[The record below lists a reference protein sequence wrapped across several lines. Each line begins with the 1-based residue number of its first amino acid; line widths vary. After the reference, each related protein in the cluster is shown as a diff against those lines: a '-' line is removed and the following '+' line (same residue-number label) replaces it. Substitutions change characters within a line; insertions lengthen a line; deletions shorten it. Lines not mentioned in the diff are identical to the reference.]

1 MFFSKSLKVIVISL
15 ILFSFANCGK
25 EKNEVSQLKK
35 PPQRII
41 SLAPG
46 FTETLID
53 LGLKDRIVG
62 VTTSCDYLK
71 EVKEVERIGLYMKPS
86 LEKIVGLSPDLV
98 FATDYVG
105 QRQTVKALE
114 KLGIRVEVFFE
125 EKGIEELFLRV
136 KRIEEICGVQRK
148 ADLLIQRMQ
157 KRIDQVRTKTSS
169 CIRPRVYVE
178 VGYNPLFTCGKG
190 SFIDELI
197 EIAGGENIGHEI
209 NKPYPRVSAEF
220 IISKNPEVIILPYM
234 GRGYG
239 KETLK
244 KRKGWQR
251 ISAVLNDRIY
261 DDIGPQTI
269 TILAPNLILN
279 GLPELAKRIHPEI
292 FKSNSPTKPSP
303 TGGEGKREGG

>member
-53 LGLKDRIVG
+53 LGLQNRIVG

-98 FATDYVG
+98 FATNYVG
-105 QRQTVKALE
+105 QRQTVRALE
-114 KLGIRVEVFFE
+114 KLGIRVEVFE
-125 EKGIEELFLRV
+125 EKGIEGLFL
-136 KRIEEICGVQRK
+136 EIKKMGEVCGKQEK
-148 ADLLIQRMQ
+148 ANFLIQRMQ
-157 KRIDQVRTKTSS
+157 KRIKEVRTRSS
-169 CIRPRVYVE
+169 SLSRPRVYVE

-197 EIAGGENIGHEI
+197 EIAGGENIAHEI
-209 NKPYPRVSAEF
+209 DKPYPRVSAEF
-220 IISKNPEVIILPYM
+220 IISRNPEVIILPYM

-239 KETLK
+239 KESV
-244 KRKGWQR
+244 KRRNGWQG

-261 DDIGPQTI
+261 DDIGPQII
-269 TILAPNLILN
+269 TILAPNLILK

-292 FKSNSPTKPSP
+292 F
-303 TGGEGKREGG
+303 GK

>member
-1 MFFSKSLKVIVISL
+1 MKKNLIIISL

-25 EKNEVSQLKK
+25 EKNEISQLKK

-53 LGLKDRIVG
+53 LGLQNRIVG

-98 FATDYVG
+98 FATNYVG
-105 QRQTVKALE
+105 QRQTVRALE
-114 KLGIRVEVFFE
+114 KLGIRVEVFE
-125 EKGIEELFLRV
+125 EKGIEGLFL
-136 KRIEEICGVQRK
+136 EIKKMGEVCGKQEK
-148 ADLLIQRMQ
+148 ANFLIQRMQ
-157 KRIDQVRTKTSS
+157 KRIEEVRTRSS
-169 CIRPRVYVE
+169 SLSRPRVYVE

-197 EIAGGENIGHEI
+197 EIAGGENIAHEI

-220 IISKNPEVIILPYM
+220 IISRNPEVIILPYM

-239 KETLK
+239 KESV
-244 KRKGWQR
+244 KRRNGWQG
-251 ISAVLNDRIY
+251 ISAVLNGRIY
-261 DDIGPQTI
+261 DDIGPQII
-269 TILAPNLILN
+269 TILAPNLILK

-292 FKSNSPTKPSP
+292 F
-303 TGGEGKREGG
+303 GK

>member
-25 EKNEVSQLKK
+25 EKNEISQLKK

-53 LGLKDRIVG
+53 LGLQNRIVG

-98 FATDYVG
+98 FATNYVG
-105 QRQTVKALE
+105 QRQTVRALE
-114 KLGIRVEVFFE
+114 KLGIRVEVFE
-125 EKGIEELFLRV
+125 EKGIEGLFL
-136 KRIEEICGVQRK
+136 EIKKMGEVCGKQEK
-148 ADLLIQRMQ
+148 ANFLIQRMQ
-157 KRIDQVRTKTSS
+157 KRIEEVRTRSS
-169 CIRPRVYVE
+169 SLSRPRVYVE

-197 EIAGGENIGHEI
+197 EIAGGENIAHEI
-209 NKPYPRVSAEF
+209 DKPYPRVSAEF
-220 IISKNPEVIILPYM
+220 IISRNPEVIILPYM

-239 KETLK
+239 KESV
-244 KRKGWQR
+244 KRRNGWQG
-251 ISAVLNDRIY
+251 ISAVLNGRIY
-261 DDIGPQTI
+261 DDIGPQII
-269 TILAPNLILN
+269 TILAPNLILK

-292 FKSNSPTKPSP
+292 F
-303 TGGEGKREGG
+303 GK

>member
-1 MFFSKSLKVIVISL
+1 MKKNLIIISL

-25 EKNEVSQLKK
+25 EKNEISQLKK

-53 LGLKDRIVG
+53 LGLQNRIVG

-86 LEKIVGLSPDLV
+86 LEEIVGLSPDLV
-98 FATDYVG
+98 FATNYVG
-105 QRQTVKALE
+105 QRQTVRALE
-114 KLGIRVEVFFE
+114 KLGIRVEVFE
-125 EKGIEELFLRV
+125 EKGIEGLFL
-136 KRIEEICGVQRK
+136 EIKKMGEVCGKQEK
-148 ADLLIQRMQ
+148 ANFLIQRMQ
-157 KRIDQVRTKTSS
+157 KRIEEVRTRSS
-169 CIRPRVYVE
+169 SLSRPRVYVE

-197 EIAGGENIGHEI
+197 EIAGGENIAHEI
-209 NKPYPRVSAEF
+209 DKPYPRVSAEF
-220 IISKNPEVIILPYM
+220 IISRNPEVIILPYM

-239 KETLK
+239 KESV
-244 KRKGWQR
+244 KRRNGWQG
-251 ISAVLNDRIY
+251 ISAVLNGRIY
-261 DDIGPQTI
+261 DDIGPQII
-269 TILAPNLILN
+269 TILAPNLILK

-292 FKSNSPTKPSP
+292 F
-303 TGGEGKREGG
+303 GK

>member
-1 MFFSKSLKVIVISL
+1 LPPDKMKKNLIIISL

-25 EKNEVSQLKK
+25 EKNEISQLKK

-53 LGLKDRIVG
+53 LGLQNRIVG

-98 FATDYVG
+98 FATNYVG
-105 QRQTVKALE
+105 QRQTVRALE
-114 KLGIRVEVFFE
+114 KLGIRVEVFE
-125 EKGIEELFLRV
+125 EKGIEGLFL
-136 KRIEEICGVQRK
+136 EIKKMGEVCGKQEK
-148 ADLLIQRMQ
+148 ANFLIQRMQ
-157 KRIDQVRTKTSS
+157 KRIEEVRTRSS
-169 CIRPRVYVE
+169 SLSRPRVYVE

-197 EIAGGENIGHEI
+197 EIAGGENIAHEI

-220 IISKNPEVIILPYM
+220 IISRNPEVIILPYM

-239 KETLK
+239 KESV
-244 KRKGWQR
+244 KRRNGWQG

-261 DDIGPQTI
+261 DDIGPQII
-269 TILAPNLILN
+269 TILAPNLILK

-292 FKSNSPTKPSP
+292 F
-303 TGGEGKREGG
+303 GK

>member
-53 LGLKDRIVG
+53 LGLQNRIVG

-98 FATDYVG
+98 FATNYVG
-105 QRQTVKALE
+105 QRQTVRALE
-114 KLGIRVEVFFE
+114 KLGIRVEVFE
-125 EKGIEELFLRV
+125 EKGIEGLFL
-136 KRIEEICGVQRK
+136 EIKKMGEVCGKQEK
-148 ADLLIQRMQ
+148 ANFLIQRMQ
-157 KRIDQVRTKTSS
+157 KRIKEVRTRSS
-169 CIRPRVYVE
+169 SLSRPRVYVE

-197 EIAGGENIGHEI
+197 EIAGGENIAHEI

-239 KETLK
+239 KESV
-244 KRKGWQR
+244 KRRNGWQG
-251 ISAVLNDRIY
+251 ISAVLNGRIY
-261 DDIGPQTI
+261 DDIGPQII
-269 TILAPNLILN
+269 TILAPNLILK

>member
-1 MFFSKSLKVIVISL
+1 MFFSKSLKVIVVSL

-53 LGLKDRIVG
+53 LGLQNRIVG

-98 FATDYVG
+98 FATNYVG
-105 QRQTVKALE
+105 QRQTVRALE
-114 KLGIRVEVFFE
+114 KLGIRVEVFE
-125 EKGIEELFLRV
+125 EKGIEGLFL
-136 KRIEEICGVQRK
+136 EIKKMGEVCGKQEK
-148 ADLLIQRMQ
+148 ANFLIQRMQ
-157 KRIDQVRTKTSS
+157 KRIKEVRTRSS
-169 CIRPRVYVE
+169 SLSRPRVYVE

-197 EIAGGENIGHEI
+197 EIAGGENIAHEI
-209 NKPYPRVSAEF
+209 DKPYPRVSAEF
-220 IISKNPEVIILPYM
+220 IISRNPEVIILPYM

-239 KETLK
+239 KESV
-244 KRKGWQR
+244 KRRNGWQG
-251 ISAVLNDRIY
+251 ISAVLNGRIY
-261 DDIGPQTI
+261 DDIGPQII
-269 TILAPNLILN
+269 TILAPNLILK

-292 FKSNSPTKPSP
+292 F
-303 TGGEGKREGG
+303 GK

>member
-1 MFFSKSLKVIVISL
+1 MKKNLIIISL

-25 EKNEVSQLKK
+25 EKNEISQLKK

-53 LGLKDRIVG
+53 LGLQNRIVG

-98 FATDYVG
+98 FATNYVG
-105 QRQTVKALE
+105 QRQTVRALE
-114 KLGIRVEVFFE
+114 KLGIRVEVFE
-125 EKGIEELFLRV
+125 EKGIEGLFL
-136 KRIEEICGVQRK
+136 EIKKMGEVCGKQEK
-148 ADLLIQRMQ
+148 ANFLIQRMQ
-157 KRIDQVRTKTSS
+157 KRIEEVRTRSS
-169 CIRPRVYVE
+169 SLSRPRVYVE

-197 EIAGGENIGHEI
+197 EIAGGENIAHEI
-209 NKPYPRVSAEF
+209 DKPYPRVSAEF
-220 IISKNPEVIILPYM
+220 IISRNPEVIILPYM

-239 KETLK
+239 KESV
-244 KRKGWQR
+244 KRRNGWQG

-261 DDIGPQTI
+261 DDIGPQII
-269 TILAPNLILN
+269 TILAPNLILK

-292 FKSNSPTKPSP
+292 F
-303 TGGEGKREGG
+303 GK